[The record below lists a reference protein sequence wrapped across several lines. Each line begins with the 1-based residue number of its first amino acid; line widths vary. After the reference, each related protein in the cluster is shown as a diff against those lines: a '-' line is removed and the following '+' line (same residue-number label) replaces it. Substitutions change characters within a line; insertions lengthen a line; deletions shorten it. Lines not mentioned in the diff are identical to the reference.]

1 MSIVPNFVPDK
12 NTIIESVGN
21 KFLSNAFEAVVS
33 TTFISALPLS
43 DDDKRDRKTVNSL
56 KSFAHKALESAGG
69 YQLLIDAI
77 NNERNQSKLSLL
89 KDLNSICYT
98 TAMEAATRVA
108 MEATADEEFDEDEP
122 DETEESLEDL
132 KIDVEDDAEE
142 AGGDPD
148 EAADTASDDAAE
160 EPVEKPEEPKKKILK
175 GKTLKEL
182 TLDARMTDQEYASL
196 AKKAG
201 NIDMADIAE
210 IVNDKIIK
218 AVNDEKKSYQQTDE
232 ANDRLKAALIE
243 RDDINEDENP
253 EEAKEAVE
261 GIYRLNFGNNI
272 PREHKSLFSTLQAS
286 IAETL
291 IATEAASFDELDVD
305 LLTKV
310 TCRTLPHT
318 FTETVSLSS
327 AVEEALSTSIAV
339 EGWNGSNC
347 DDVIKFASLTSIII
361 MTFLETLNTMNIKIF
376 DRDDIKC
383 AVDRGA
389 YNPANAACIAQNVD
403 SCTKVALD
411 AIRENIRK
419 SNDISD
425 LENAMEKTVEI
436 NDKLNEVAKKG
447 HPVSSKLL
455 ASVESIQTE
464 INARLAKVSK
474 GYATA
479 TEAISYAKALR
490 NDEARRAFEGA
501 VGRLKDRIINR
512 WPDRVIFRING
523 NNIHS
528 DMIKN
533 NRTIAT
539 DDMTIG
545 CALEGITATD
555 FFKSVA
561 KMNGINEIKLGNR
574 ILGTLIIDE
583 NGRTTI

>member
-12 NTIIESVGN
+12 NTIIEAVGN

-56 KSFAHKALESAGG
+56 KAFAHKALESAGG

-77 NNERNQSKLSLL
+77 ENERNPSKLSLL

-98 TAMEAATRVA
+98 TAIEAATRVA
-108 MEATADEEFDEDEP
+108 MEATSDEEFDEDDPNES
-122 DETEESLEDL
+122 EESLEDL
-132 KIDVEDDAEE
+132 KIDVDDTEE
-142 AGGDPD
+142 AD
-148 EAADTASDDAAE
+148 EASDTESNDAAE
-160 EPVEKPEEPKKKILK
+160 EPAEKPGETKKKILK

-201 NIDMADIAE
+201 NIDMADIAD
-210 IVNDKIIK
+210 IVNDKITK
-218 AVNDEKKSYQQTDE
+218 AVNDEKKSYQQIDE

-253 EEAKEAVE
+253 DEAKEAVE
-261 GIYRLNFGNNI
+261 GVYRLNFGNNA

-291 IATEAASFDELDVD
+291 IATEATSFDELDVN

-339 EGWNGSNC
+339 EGWSGSNC

-376 DRDDIKC
+376 DKDDIKC

-411 AIRENIRK
+411 AIRENIKK

-425 LENAMEKTVEI
+425 LENAMEKTIEI

-479 TEAISYAKALR
+479 TEAISYAKALQ
-490 NDEARRAFEGA
+490 NDEARRAFESA
-501 VGRLKDRIINR
+501 VGRLKESIIRR
-512 WPDRVIFRING
+512 WPDRVIFRIKG
-523 NNIHS
+523 NNVHS

-533 NRTIAT
+533 NRTVAT

-545 CALEGITATD
+545 CALEGVTATD
-555 FFKSVA
+555 FFRSVA
-561 KMNGINEIKLGNR
+561 KMNGIDEIVLGNR
-574 ILGTLIIDE
+574 KLDTLIINED
-583 NGRTTI
+583 GRTTI